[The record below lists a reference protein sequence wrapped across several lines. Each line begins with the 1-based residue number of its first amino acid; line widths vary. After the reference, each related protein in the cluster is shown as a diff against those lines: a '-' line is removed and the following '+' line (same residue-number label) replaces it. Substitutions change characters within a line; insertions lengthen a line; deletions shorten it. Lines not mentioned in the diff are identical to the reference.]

1 MNIIIKNLNFTKF
14 LDDNVLIAQSISLIL
29 FFESY
34 SLLFYNLT
42 IVNMKFDIEKIRVLP
57 FIILLTSIATSKVI
71 WFIIV
76 CLLPWKLIKDNQ
88 EISTRTSYSSFIL
101 TISILLLLIISF
113 YKNQSPFLVSYDD
126 HPFLFS
132 FLATVFTGGFIGGG
146 YVFVSYSPRLG
157 NWK

>member
-1 MNIIIKNLNFTKF
+1 MSSIINNLNFTRF

-34 SLLFYNLT
+34 SLLFYNLS
-42 IVNMKFDIEKIRVLP
+42 IVNMKFDIDKIRVLP
-57 FIILLTSIATSKVI
+57 VIILLTSIATSKVI

-76 CLLPWKLIKDNQ
+76 CLLPWKLKKDTQ

-101 TISILLLLIISF
+101 TISTLLFLIISF
-113 YKNQSPFLVSYDD
+113 CKNQSLFLVSHND

-132 FLATVFTGGFIGGG
+132 FLATAFTVGLIAGG